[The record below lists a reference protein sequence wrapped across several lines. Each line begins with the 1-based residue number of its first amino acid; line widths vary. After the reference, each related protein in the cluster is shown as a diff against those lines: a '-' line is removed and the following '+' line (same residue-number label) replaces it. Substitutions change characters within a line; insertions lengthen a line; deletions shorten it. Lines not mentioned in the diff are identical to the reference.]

1 MTEEWLDT
9 DSGVL
14 GLRSHEKHT
23 DITGEHKCIE
33 LAESGNN

>member
-14 GLRSHEKHT
+14 GLRSHENT

-33 LAESGNN
+33 LAESGNK